1 MNSIIIYKLC
11 DFWETKMSDED
22 KFSLEDGTL
31 LIKFARD
38 NIEFFL
44 KNNRKI
50 PIPDQ
55 IKEKFGNKY
64 GAFVT
69 LNEYNVIGN
78 PLRGCIGY
86 IEPTYPL
93 YDVIH
98 KVSISSAIED
108 PRFPSVSIEEMDNIV
123 IELSILTPP
132 KLIEINDPKEY
143 LHKIVI
149 GRDGLIAERGVR
161 RGLLL
166 PQVPIDHDRNWDVET
181 FLSHTCSKAWLDSNA
196 WREKSTKIYSFQAI
210 LFEEESPRGEVV
222 RKYLK

>member
-1 MNSIIIYKLC
+1 
-11 DFWETKMSDED
+11 MSDEH
-22 KFSLEDGTL
+22 KFSLEEGTI
-31 LIKFARD
+31 LIRFARD

-55 IKEKFGNKY
+55 IKEKFADKY
-64 GAFVT
+64 GAFIT
-69 LNEYNVIGN
+69 LNECNVNGN

-86 IEPTYPL
+86 IEPTYSL

-98 KVSISSAIED
+98 RVSISSAFED
-108 PRFPSVSIEEMDNIV
+108 PRFPSVTLEEIDNIV

-132 KLIEINDPKEY
+132 KLLEVSDPKEY
-143 LHKIVI
+143 IDKIVI
-149 GRDGLIAERGVR
+149 GRDGLIAERGMR

-196 WREKSTKIYSFQAI
+196 WREENTKIYSFQAI
-210 LFEEESPRGEVV
+210 LFEEERPRGEVV
-222 RKYLK
+222 KKYLK